1 MKQGTFLF
9 LLVVAAAM
17 LGLTV
22 WTWWQSAQPAM
33 LGYEVLPA
41 GQSAYLFSK
50 LAGLISVLLLWW
62 QCILAVALPPRHA
75 AWHLKVH
82 RLSGALFLVAILVHY
97 ALFVIAVDARQG
109 HFPVALLGPQLGNYF
124 KIGVTVGWTA
134 FVGLFLVFLAGGLRR
149 YLKKAWKYVHRLAF
163 LFAAMALLHG
173 FMIGSETASGE
184 YGVWFAGMAG
194 TLVAALMDRLVSAY
208 RSKGDTGY
216 VRTEAQGAP

>member
-22 WTWWQSAQPAM
+22 WTWWQSAQPTM

-82 RLSGALFLVAILVHY
+82 RLSAVLFLMAILVHY
-97 ALFVIAVDARQG
+97 GLFVIAVDARQG

-124 KIGVTVGWTA
+124 KVGVTVGWTA
-134 FVGLFLVFLAGGLRR
+134 FVGLFLVFLAGVLRR

-163 LFAAMALLHG
+163 VFAALALLHG

-184 YGVWFAGMAG
+184 YGVWFAGMSG
-194 TLVAALMDRLVSAY
+194 TLLAAILDRLISTLE
-208 RSKGDTGY
+208 SKAAMSH
-216 VRTEAQGAP
+216 VQPKAEGAP